1 MLSTPSYLMVK
12 NEQEFGFVLD
22 AIEML
27 TKKRKRQ
34 RWVKVV
40 DWWFALFIFL
50 GWATLLVFLIVTLI
64 GTFHG

>member
-1 MLSTPSYLMVK
+1 MLSTPPYLMVK
-12 NEQEFGFVLD
+12 NEHEFGFVLD

-27 TKKRKRQ
+27 TNKRKRQ

-50 GWATLLVFLIVTLI
+50 GWAALLVFLIVTLI

>member
-1 MLSTPSYLMVK
+1 MLSTPPDIMVK

-27 TKKRKRQ
+27 TNKRKRQ

-64 GTFHG
+64 GTFNG

>member
-27 TKKRKRQ
+27 TKKRKHQ

-40 DWWFALFIFL
+40 DWWLALFIFL